1 MENRRISIFISHA
14 TPDDNDFAIWLAMRL
29 KACGYS
35 VWCDVF
41 HLTKGGDFWKK
52 IEKQIRECTCRFLPV
67 MTKISNGR
75 EGVMQEIAVA
85 KSVGKSLNDKDFIIP
100 LRVDPDLPFSEFDP
114 RLITCNGIDFS
125 ASWADGFAELIKNL
139 HNLSCPKESN
149 QDDSAL
155 IYEHMLLAKCRIVN
169 REEMFDS
176 NWFLLKNIP
185 LTINFYPLNTDK
197 KIDKIDFPVLYH
209 KNHVVTFVDG
219 NELPSEMR
227 QFLVENIEPIRFCIK
242 EFLLARKDCEFIK
255 YNSLKWLVIG
265 LLAKVFDFSMRK
277 QFRLSIKQV
286 SNRQTAFYY
295 PTGIL
300 ENDKKDRVLLI
311 GKHKKL
317 KWHFAISGNVKL
329 FPVPM
334 IQFKTHVL
342 FSRNGVDVNIDDR
355 ISHVARR
362 SLGKRWW
369 NKEWHSRLM
378 AFVSTLINTADGM
391 ILLKHG
397 APKPIALS
405 SKSIQF
411 KSKVAYEE
419 PASEDGLEDVLNE
432 DLDDE
437 LSMMNLEGDV
447 QYADID

>member
-155 IYEHMLLAKCRIVN
+155 IYEHMLLAK
-169 REEMFDS
+169 
-176 NWFLLKNIP
+176 LL
-185 LTINFYPLNTDK
+185 TEK
-197 KIDKIDFPVLYH
+197 KCLI
-209 KNHVVTFVDG
+209 
-219 NELPSEMR
+219 
-227 QFLVENIEPIRFCIK
+227 
-242 EFLLARKDCEFIK
+242 
-255 YNSLKWLVIG
+255 
-265 LLAKVFDFSMRK
+265 
-277 QFRLSIKQV
+277 
-286 SNRQTAFYY
+286 
-295 PTGIL
+295 
-300 ENDKKDRVLLI
+300 LI
-311 GKHKKL
+311 G
-317 KWHFAISGNVKL
+317 S
-329 FPVPM
+329 
-334 IQFKTHVL
+334 
-342 FSRNGVDVNIDDR
+342 
-355 ISHVARR
+355 
-362 SLGKRWW
+362 
-369 NKEWHSRLM
+369 
-378 AFVSTLINTADGM
+378 
-391 ILLKHG
+391 
-397 APKPIALS
+397 
-405 SKSIQF
+405 
-411 KSKVAYEE
+411 Y
-419 PASEDGLEDVLNE
+419 
-432 DLDDE
+432 
-437 LSMMNLEGDV
+437 
-447 QYADID
+447 